1 MNNCFFR
8 YCKIRI
14 NIAIDAAIFYA
25 LYLCF
30 CRKEHNLF
38 LHQIHQYDC
47 DIKIY
52 QIEVEIYQLPYTI
65 IITIYYYH
73 LLYTILYMISSTR
86 TISILDHI
94 AIAVPRTSRLMF
106 PFRLIRSM
114 YREDL

>member
-1 MNNCFFR
+1 MQNQ
-8 YCKIRI
+8 IRI
-14 NIAIDAAIFYA
+14 NITIDAAIFYA

-52 QIEVEIYQLPYTI
+52 QVEVEIYQLPYTI
-65 IITIYYYH
+65 IFTIYYI
-73 LLYTILYMISSTR
+73 LYIYMISFTR
-86 TISILDHI
+86 IISILDHI

-114 YREDL
+114 